1 MPPDML
7 SPVSVVMPAFNAAG
21 SIGRAL
27 ASLAAQT
34 RPPAEIIV
42 VNDGSTDAT
51 AAVVQAE
58 IENLL
63 PSRLVLVTQPNR
75 GAGAARNRAIEVATQ
90 PFLGFLDADDCWLE
104 QKIELCLP
112 AFEDPAVRLVCTDF
126 DLVTADGQTQ
136 RLRSSRRLGNPVR
149 SLHDQFLYGSVGT
162 STVLARRDAV
172 LRAGG
177 FDDRLPAAQDYDL
190 WIEILGEPGAR
201 LVVLEEPLT
210 VYTGGHSGITGN
222 VAKRRDCSMLS
233 LYQQAWRLRGAGE
246 MVALA
251 DVMKRTLI
259 VHLQAVAAHREKT
272 EIMRI
277 PGDIILM
284 LCRLPLAALRLYLP
298 AQRQRALTGDSDR
311 G

>member
-1 MPPDML
+1 
-7 SPVSVVMPAFNAAG
+7 MPAFNAAE

-42 VNDGSTDAT
+42 VDDGSTDAT

-58 IENLL
+58 SEKLL

-75 GAGAARNRAIEVATQ
+75 GAGAARNRAVGMATQ
-90 PFLGFLDADDCWLE
+90 PLLGFLDADDRWLE
-104 QKIELCLP
+104 RKIELCLP
-112 AFEDPAVRLVCTDF
+112 AFDDPAVRLVCTDF
-126 DLVTADGQTQ
+126 DLVTPDGRTQ
-136 RLRSSRRLGNPVR
+136 RLRSSRRLGNPAR
-149 SLHDQFLYGSVGT
+149 CLRDQFLYGSVGT
-162 STVLARRDAV
+162 STVLARSDAV

-190 WIEILGEPGAR
+190 WIEILGEPDAR

-272 EIMRI
+272 EIMAV
-277 PGDIILM
+277 PGDIMLM
-284 LCRLPLAALRLYLP
+284 LCRLPLAVLRLYLP
-298 AQRQRALTGDSDR
+298 KQRRRVLTGEPDH

>member
-7 SPVSVVMPAFNAAG
+7 APVSVIMPAYNAAG

-42 VNDGSTDAT
+42 VDDGSTDTT
-51 AAVVQAE
+51 AAIVQAE
-58 IENLL
+58 IDNLL

-75 GAGAARNRAIEVATQ
+75 GAGAARNRAIEAATQ
-90 PFLGFLDADDCWLE
+90 PFLGFLDADDRWLE
-104 QKIELCLP
+104 RKIELCLP
-112 AFEDPAVRLVCTDF
+112 AFDDPAVRLVCTDF
-126 DLVTADGQTQ
+126 DLVTPDGRTE
-136 RLRSSRRLGNPVR
+136 RLRSSRRLGNPAR
-149 SLHDQFLYGSVGT
+149 CLRDQFLYGSVGT

-190 WIEILGEPGAR
+190 WIEILGEPEAR

-233 LYQQAWRLRGAGE
+233 LYQQAWRLRRGGE
-246 MVALA
+246 MAALT

-259 VHLQAVAAHREKT
+259 VHLQAVMAHREKA

-284 LCRLPLAALRLYLP
+284 LCRLPLAVLRLYAP
-298 AQRQRALTGDSDR
+298 DQRQRAIAGGTDHG
-311 G
+311 